1 MICRRFSKSSTYT
14 SLFPLNLFKD
24 GNVSGYFAF
33 ICDFRNRPHTH
44 HFSHSISLKMEM
56 LAVFLLLSVNMTNSE
71 AEQHSIFIHLF
82 I

>member
-1 MICRRFSKSSTYT
+1 MICRRFSKSSTYI

-24 GNVSGYFAF
+24 ENVSG
-33 ICDFRNRPHTH
+33 DFRNHPHSH

-71 AEQHSIFIHLF
+71 AEQHGIFIHLF